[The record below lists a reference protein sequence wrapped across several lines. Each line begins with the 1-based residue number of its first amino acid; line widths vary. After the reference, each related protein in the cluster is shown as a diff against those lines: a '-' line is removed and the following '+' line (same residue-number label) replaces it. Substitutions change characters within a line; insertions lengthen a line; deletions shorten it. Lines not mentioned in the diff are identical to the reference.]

1 MKKLAAAL
9 ILSWMGASSAM
20 AQAVTAVDLAK
31 SEIKFVSKQMNVP
44 VDGVFRKFDAQFV
57 FDPAKLTGS
66 KASISVDIAS
76 IDTGSTE
83 GDAEVQRKPW
93 FNSKEFP
100 KASFVSTGVKSLGA
114 GRYEVAGKLTLK
126 GRSKDVAVP
135 FTAKPVGKDTLLEGA
150 FTLNRKDF
158 GIGEGA
164 WDDPET
170 VAYEVQI
177 KFKFLGRAK

>member
-1 MKKLAAAL
+1 MMRIAGLYAGL
-9 ILSWMGASSAM
+9 LLGVSSAW
-20 AQAVTAVDLAK
+20 AQPVTMVDLTK

-44 VDGVFRKFDAQFV
+44 VEGVFKKFEVQFV
-57 FDPAKLTGS
+57 FDPAKLASS
-66 KASISVDIAS
+66 KATLSVDLAS

-93 FNSKEFP
+93 FNVKEFP
-100 KASFVSTGVKSLGA
+100 KATFVSSSVKALG
-114 GRYEVAGKLTLK
+114 GGHYEVTGKLTIK
-126 GRSKDVAVP
+126 GRSKDVVAP
-135 FTAKPVGKDTLLEGA
+135 FTAKPSGKDTLLEGS

-170 VAYEVQI
+170 VAYEVQV
-177 KFKFLGRAK
+177 KFKFLGRPK